1 MNNPSNC
8 PVISDKKMFRLVCGG
23 PNESVSLGLTIMNSA
38 KTFIE
43 KCTFKDFPNIN
54 ALGIKF
60 DLAIKYVKVNLDS
73 SFVQTW

>member
-8 PVISDKKMFRLVCGG
+8 PVISEKKMFRLVCGG

-43 KCTFKDFPNIN
+43 K
-54 ALGIKF
+54 
-60 DLAIKYVKVNLDS
+60 
-73 SFVQTW
+73 